1 MYFTNFPLTLY
12 TLDNGASAQLVKN
25 IFIRFAVSNE
35 IKNNIS
41 IYDEYDIRDDET
53 PEILADKIYSN
64 PELHWLVL
72 HLNNILDP
80 RFEWPLSTNKLSLYV
95 QGKYNDV
102 NGIKHYI
109 NDETGEIVNGNVFLY
124 ATSSGFANFNAGD
137 VVINNTGE
145 GVGYVTSKINDSNVN
160 VIVTVGGFKSGDV
173 VKPLSNSLITANLL
187 YSSTTPGITAVTNS
201 VYEDEENE
209 TRRRIKLLKPQ
220 FVQTVMSELNN
231 KLEEINGQ

>member
-160 VIVTVGGFKSGDV
+160 IIVTVGGFKSGDV

-187 YSSTTPGITAVTNS
+187 YSYTMPGITPVTNF
-201 VYEDEENE
+201 VHEDEMNE
-209 TRRRIKLLKPQ
+209 SRRRIRLLKPQ
-220 FVQTVMSELNN
+220 FVQTALTELTNR
-231 KLEEINGQ
+231 LEEANGQ